1 MNTAVVPKSR
11 AYQALRPVSMLLQ
24 LTFLVLA
31 EIALFASYSAHDAE
45 FHWATHFLVALT
57 AAALFLLFRLLRT
70 GTPGPRFLLLPVLGF
85 HLYAMTPD
93 LLFRVGVPHAAWME
107 VFLGHL
113 IVHHLPGG
121 DRSWLA
127 IALTCSAVYVT
138 ALSLW
143 LRARW
148 TEALAGLRSDPG
160 CTGMAALRPIARSSV
175 PR

>member
-1 MNTAVVPKSR
+1 MSQGVVPKNP
-11 AYQALRPVSMLLQ
+11 AYQALAPAPLLLQ
-24 LTFLVLA
+24 LVVLVLA
-31 EIALFASYSAHDAE
+31 EIALFASYGAHDAQ

-57 AAALFLLFRLLRT
+57 AAAVFLLAWLLRT
-70 GTPGPRFLLLPVLGF
+70 GAPGPRLLLLPVLGF

-93 LLFRVGVPHAAWME
+93 LLFRIGVPHAAWME

-121 DRSWLA
+121 DRGWLV

-138 ALSLW
+138 ALSRW

-148 TEALAGLRSDPG
+148 TEALAPASD
-160 CTGMAALRPIARSSV
+160 
-175 PR
+175 

>member
-1 MNTAVVPKSR
+1 MTGVPVLGSSDYR
-11 AYQALRPVSMLLQ
+11 ALRPGSLLLQ
-24 LTFLVLA
+24 LLVVVLA
-31 EIALFASYSAHDAE
+31 EVILFASYGAHEAR
-45 FHWATHFLVALT
+45 FHWATHFLVALS
-57 AAALFLLFRLLRT
+57 AAAVFLLVRLLRT
-70 GTPGPRFLLLPVLGF
+70 GVPGPRLLLTVLGF

-121 DRSWLA
+121 DRSWLV
-127 IALTCSAVYVT
+127 IALTCSTVYVAT
-138 ALSLW
+138 LSLW

-148 TEALAGLRSDPG
+148 TEALSGLPAGPG
-160 CTGMAALRPIARSSV
+160 RTGIAALRPIARASV

>member
-1 MNTAVVPKSR
+1 MNGVSAPETPAYR
-11 AYQALRPVSMLLQ
+11 ALQPVSLCLQVLLLVVAEVML
-24 LTFLVLA
+24 FV
-31 EIALFASYSAHDAE
+31 SYGAHEAQ

-57 AAALFLLFRLLRT
+57 AAAIFLLAWLLRT
-70 GTPGPRFLLLPVLGF
+70 GAPGPRLLLLPVLGF

-113 IVHHLPGG
+113 SVHHLPGG
-121 DRSWLA
+121 DRSWLVLG
-127 IALTCSAVYVT
+127 LTCSAGYVA

-148 TEALAGLRSDPG
+148 TEALAGVSPDVA